1 MSELPEQWAFLPTGW
16 KVAFIFTGCR
26 AGATRIF
33 QETIEEL
40 LRHPGAGN
48 PHRARLL
55 FFAALRRRALRYPA
69 VCELEGLTAVLHRMA
84 EPARSAFTLAFLK
97 AVNED
102 ELEHV
107 LELGARQ
114 VAEEEARAHA
124 LLVTADADLGDSGD
138 SLNEKVL
145 AAFEAI
151 SPDEDAAKQIMDAAH
166 ALSARHGGHRISARN
181 PATLAVGLGFLL
193 LIAVLTWHFL
203 GEAGLFPEEAVK
215 IANAGAAAR
224 PDQFDPVDNDASQL
238 RDWFMLK
245 GFDDFQL
252 PPGLGRYHV
261 VGVRL
266 FKFENEAIAQ
276 AAIAENTMFFYA
288 FAGHSLGIDVVPE
301 KTWRITQTDRWVL
314 AIRQEKDFCFMIA
327 FRGTK
332 ADMERLLEK
341 TTAQ

>member
-1 MSELPEQWAFLPTGW
+1 MSELPEQWAFLSAGW
-16 KVAFIFTGCR
+16 RAAFVFTGCR
-26 AGATRIF
+26 VGATRIF
-33 QETIEEL
+33 QDTVEEL
-40 LRHPGAGN
+40 LRHPGTGSS
-48 PHRARLL
+48 HRARVF

-69 VCELEGLTAVLHRMA
+69 TCELEGGTAILHRMP
-84 EPARSAFTLAFLK
+84 EPARSAFTLTLLK
-97 AVNED
+97 TVNED

-107 LELGARQ
+107 LELGPRQ
-114 VAEEEARAHA
+114 VAAEIDRARS
-124 LLVTADADLGDSGD
+124 LLADGNPETGD
-138 SLNEKVL
+138 SLDEKL
-145 AAFEAI
+145 HAALEAI
-151 SPDEDAAKQIMDAAH
+151 SPDEEAARQISDAVH
-166 ALSARHGGHRISARN
+166 ALSTRHGGHRISARN

-215 IANAGAAAR
+215 IANMGAAAR

-245 GFDDFQL
+245 GFDNFQL
-252 PPGLGRYHV
+252 PPGLESYHV

-288 FAGHSLGIDVVPE
+288 FAAHSLGIAVVPE
-301 KTWRITQTDRWVL
+301 KTWRITQADRWVL
-314 AIRQEKDFCFMIA
+314 AIRQDKDFCFMIA

-332 ADMERLLEK
+332 AEMERLLEK
-341 TTAQ
+341 SAP